1 MNNKKNNYQRPVMDV
16 VKIQQVQMVCSTP
29 PYDPQPGGGGLAR
42 SRGESS
48 GDSKFDELW

>member
-16 VKIQQVQMVCSTP
+16 VKIQQVQMVCTTT
-29 PYDPQPGGGGLAR
+29 DPQHGGPGGAR
-42 SRGESS
+42 FRGESS